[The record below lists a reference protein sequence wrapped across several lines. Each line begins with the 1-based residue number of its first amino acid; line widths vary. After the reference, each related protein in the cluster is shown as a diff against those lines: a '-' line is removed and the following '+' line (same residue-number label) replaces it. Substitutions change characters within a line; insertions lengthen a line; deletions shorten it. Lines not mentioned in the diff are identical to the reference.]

1 MDRNLALE
9 FVRVTEA
16 AALGAAKWMG
26 LGNDKAADQA
36 AVDYMRKA
44 FSAISFDG
52 TVVIGEGERDEAPM
66 LYIGEKIGKGDGPK
80 LDIAID
86 PLEGTTLTAQGRANA
101 ISVVAAAPR
110 GYFLNAPDTYMKKI
124 AVGPAAAGV
133 IDINAPVKDNVKAV
147 AKKLCRDVGSV
158 TVVILD
164 RPRHADIIREV
175 RELGARIFLIQD
187 GDVAAAIATAFPQ
200 DSEVDLLIGIG
211 GAPEGVLA
219 AAALQ
224 CLGGDMQGQL
234 KPRNDEEVKRAHKM
248 GIKNIDKVFTI
259 DELARGDDIMF
270 AATGVTN
277 GSFLKGVRIT
287 ANGAMTHSV
296 VMRSK
301 TGTIRYIEAYHK
313 FSKKPVY

>member
-110 GYFLNAPDTYMKKI
+110 GHFLNAPDTYMKKI
-124 AVGPAAAGV
+124 AVGPAAVGA
-133 IDINAPVKDNVKAV
+133 IDINASVKDNVKAV
-147 AKKLCRDVGSV
+147 AKKLGRDVGSV

-187 GDVAAAIATAFPQ
+187 GDVAAAVATAFPK
-200 DSEVDLLIGIG
+200 DSEIDLLLGIG

-234 KPRNDEEVKRAHKM
+234 KPRNDEEIKRAHKM

-259 DELARGDDIMF
+259 DELAKGDDIMF

-277 GSFLKGVRIT
+277 GSFLKGVRLT
-287 ANGAMTHSV
+287 ADGATTHSV

-301 TGTIRYIEAYHK
+301 TATIRYIEAYHK

>member
-16 AALGAAKWMG
+16 AALGASKWVG

-44 FSAISFDG
+44 FSSIYFDG

-66 LYIGEKIGKGDGPK
+66 LYIGEKIGRGEGPK

-101 ISVVAAAPR
+101 ISVLAAAPH
-110 GYFLNAPDTYMKKI
+110 GHFLNAPDTYMKKI
-124 AVGPAAAGV
+124 AVGPGAAGA

-147 AKKLCRDVGSV
+147 AKKLGRDINSI

-164 RPRHADIIREV
+164 RPRHADIIRQV
-175 RELGARIFLIQD
+175 RETGARIYLIQD
-187 GDVAAAIATAFPQ
+187 GDVAAAVATAFPL
-200 DSEVDLLIGIG
+200 DSDIDMLLGTG
-211 GAPEGVLA
+211 GAPEGVIA

-234 KPRNDEEVKRAHKM
+234 QPRNEEEIKRAHKM
-248 GIKNIDKVFTI
+248 GVKNIDKVFTI
-259 DELARGDDIMF
+259 DELAKPDDIMF

-277 GSFLKGVRIT
+277 GSFLKGVRPSK
-287 ANGAMTHSV
+287 NGAMTHSV

>member
-1 MDRNLALE
+1 MDRNMALE

-36 AVDYMRKA
+36 AVDFMRRA
-44 FSAISFDG
+44 FSSICFDG

-66 LYIGEKIGKGDGPK
+66 LYIGEKIGKGGDPK

-86 PLEGTTLTAQGRANA
+86 PLEGTTLTAQGRPNA
-101 ISVVAAAPR
+101 IAVVAAAPR
-110 GYFLNAPDTYMKKI
+110 GHFLNAPDTYMKKI
-124 AVGPAAAGV
+124 AVGPKAAGV

-147 AKKLCRDVGSV
+147 AKKLGRPIEQI

-164 RPRHADIIREV
+164 RPRHAEIIRDV
-175 RELGARIFLIQD
+175 RELGARIYLIQD
-187 GDVAAAIATAFPQ
+187 GDVAAAVATAFPL
-200 DSEVDLLIGIG
+200 DSEIDLLLGIG

-234 KPRNDEEVKRAHKM
+234 QPRNEEEIKRAHKM
-248 GIKNIDKVFTI
+248 GIKNINKVFTI
-259 DELARGDDIMF
+259 NELAKPDDIMF

-277 GSFLKGVRIT
+277 GSFLKGVRFT
-287 ANGAMTHSV
+287 TGGASTHSV

-301 TGTIRYIEAYHK
+301 TGTIRYIEAFHK
-313 FSKKPVY
+313 FAKKPVY

>member
-1 MDRNLALE
+1 MDRNMALE

-16 AALGAAKWMG
+16 AALGASKWVG

-36 AVDYMRKA
+36 AVDYMRRA
-44 FSAISFDG
+44 FSSIYFDG

-66 LYIGEKIGKGDGPK
+66 LYIGEKIGRGEGPK

-101 ISVVAAAPR
+101 ISVLAAAPR
-110 GYFLNAPDTYMKKI
+110 GHFLNAPDTYMKKI
-124 AVGPAAAGV
+124 AVGPGAAGV

-147 AKKLCRDVGSV
+147 AKKLCRDVSSI

-164 RPRHADIIREV
+164 RPRHADIIRQV
-175 RELGARIFLIQD
+175 REAGARIYLIQD
-187 GDVAAAIATAFPQ
+187 GDVAAAVATAFPL
-200 DSEVDLLIGIG
+200 DSDIDMLLGTG
-211 GAPEGVLA
+211 GAPEGVIA

-234 KPRNDEEVKRAHKM
+234 QPRNEEEVKRAHKM
-248 GIKNIDKVFTI
+248 GVKNIDKVFTI
-259 DELARGDDIMF
+259 DELAKPDDIMF

-277 GSFLKGVRIT
+277 GSFLKGVRPSKD
-287 ANGAMTHSV
+287 GAMTHSV

-313 FSKKPVY
+313 FAKKPVY

>member
-1 MDRNLALE
+1 MDRNMALE

-16 AALGAAKWMG
+16 AALGSAKWVG
-26 LGNDKAADQA
+26 LGNEKAADQA
-36 AVDYMRKA
+36 AVDFMRRA
-44 FSAISFDG
+44 FSSISFEG

-66 LYIGEKIGKGDGPK
+66 LYIGEKIGKGNGPK

-86 PLEGTTLTAQGRANA
+86 PLEGTTLTAQGRPNA
-101 ISVVAAAPR
+101 ISVVAAAPH
-110 GYFLNAPDTYMKKI
+110 GNFLNAPDTYMKKI
-124 AVGPAAAGV
+124 AVGPKAAGA
-133 IDINAPVKDNVKAV
+133 IDINAPVKDNVRAV
-147 AKKLCRDVGSV
+147 AKKLGRPVESV

-175 RELGARIFLIQD
+175 RELGARIYLIQD
-187 GDVAAAIATAFPQ
+187 GDVAAAVATAFPQ
-200 DSEVDLLIGIG
+200 DSEIDLLIGIG

-234 KPRNDEEVKRAHKM
+234 KPRNDEEVKRAYKM

-259 DELARGDDIMF
+259 NELAKGDDIMF

-277 GSFLKGVRIT
+277 GSLLKGVRFISG
-287 ANGAMTHSV
+287 GAITHSV

-301 TGTIRYIEAYHK
+301 TGTIRHIEAYHK
-313 FSKKPVY
+313 FAKKPVY

>member
-1 MDRNLALE
+1 MDRNMALE
-9 FVRVTEA
+9 FVRVTVA
-16 AALGAAKWMG
+16 AALGASKWVG

-36 AVDYMRKA
+36 AVDYMRRA
-44 FSAISFDG
+44 FSSIYFDG

-66 LYIGEKIGKGDGPK
+66 LYIGEKIGRGEGPK

-101 ISVVAAAPR
+101 ISVLAAAPR
-110 GYFLNAPDTYMKKI
+110 GHFLNAPDTYMKKI

-147 AKKLCRDVGSV
+147 AKKLGRDVSAI

-164 RPRHADIIREV
+164 RPRHADIIRQV
-175 RELGARIFLIQD
+175 RETGARIYLIQD
-187 GDVAAAIATAFPQ
+187 GDVAAAVATAFPL
-200 DSEVDLLIGIG
+200 DSEIDMLLGTG
-211 GAPEGVLA
+211 GAPEGVIA

-234 KPRNDEEVKRAHKM
+234 QPRNDEEVKRAHKM
-248 GIKNIDKVFTI
+248 GVKNIDKVFTI
-259 DELARGDDIMF
+259 DELAKGDDIMF

-277 GSFLKGVRIT
+277 GSFLKGVRPSKD
-287 ANGAMTHSV
+287 GAMTHSV

-313 FSKKPVY
+313 FAKKPVY

>member
-1 MDRNLALE
+1 MDRNMALE

-16 AALGAAKWMG
+16 AALGATKWMG

-44 FSAISFDG
+44 FSSICFEG

-66 LYIGEKIGKGDGPK
+66 LYIGEKIGKGGGPK

-110 GYFLNAPDTYMKKI
+110 GHFLNAPDTYMKKI
-124 AVGPAAAGV
+124 AVGPAAVGV
-133 IDINAPVKDNVKAV
+133 IDINAPVKDNVRAV
-147 AKKLCRDVGSV
+147 AKKLGRNVESV
-158 TVVILD
+158 TVIILD

-175 RELGARIFLIQD
+175 RELGARICLIQD
-187 GDVAAAIATAFPQ
+187 GDVTAAVATAFPQ
-200 DSEVDLLIGIG
+200 DSEVDMLIGIG

-234 KPRNDEEVKRAHKM
+234 KPRNDEEVQRAHKM

-259 DELARGDDIMF
+259 NELARSDDIMF
-270 AATGVTN
+270 AATGVTH
-277 GSFLKGVRIT
+277 GSFLKGVRFIT
-287 ANGAMTHSV
+287 GGAITHSV

-313 FSKKPVY
+313 FAKKPVY

>member
-66 LYIGEKIGKGDGPK
+66 LYIGEKIGKGEGPK

-110 GYFLNAPDTYMKKI
+110 GHFLNAPDTYMKKI
-124 AVGPAAAGV
+124 AVGPAAAGA
-133 IDINAPVKDNVKAV
+133 IDINASVKDNVKAV
-147 AKKLCRDVGSV
+147 ARKLGRDVGSV

-175 RELGARIFLIQD
+175 REIGARIYLIQD
-187 GDVAAAIATAFPQ
+187 GDVAAAVATAFPL
-200 DSEVDLLIGIG
+200 DSEVDILMGIG

-234 KPRNDEEVKRAHKM
+234 KPRNNEEVQRAHKM

-259 DELARGDDIMF
+259 NELAKGDDIMF

-287 ANGAMTHSV
+287 AGGAITHSV

-301 TGTIRYIEAYHK
+301 TGTIRYIKAHHR

>member
-1 MDRNLALE
+1 MDRNMALE

-16 AALGAAKWMG
+16 AALGASKWVG

-36 AVDYMRKA
+36 AVDYMRRA
-44 FSAISFDG
+44 FSSIYFDG

-66 LYIGEKIGKGDGPK
+66 LYIGEKIGRGEGPK

-101 ISVVAAAPR
+101 ISVLAAAPR
-110 GYFLNAPDTYMKKI
+110 GHFLNAPDTYMKKI

-147 AKKLCRDVGSV
+147 AKKLGRDVSAI

-164 RPRHADIIREV
+164 RPRHADIIRQV
-175 RELGARIFLIQD
+175 RETGARIYLIQD
-187 GDVAAAIATAFPQ
+187 GDVAAAVATAFPL
-200 DSEVDLLIGIG
+200 DSEIDMLLGTG
-211 GAPEGVLA
+211 GAPEGVIA

-234 KPRNDEEVKRAHKM
+234 QPRNDEEVKRAHKM
-248 GIKNIDKVFTI
+248 GVKNIDKVFTI
-259 DELARGDDIMF
+259 DELAKGDDIMF

-277 GSFLKGVRIT
+277 GSFLKGVRPSKD
-287 ANGAMTHSV
+287 GAMTHSV

-313 FSKKPVY
+313 FAKKPVY

>member
-26 LGNDKAADQA
+26 FGNDKAADQA

-44 FSAISFDG
+44 FSAISFEG

-66 LYIGEKIGKGDGPK
+66 LYIGEKIGKGGGPK

-86 PLEGTTLTAQGRANA
+86 PLEGTTLTAQGRPNA
-101 ISVVAAAPR
+101 ISVVAAAPS
-110 GYFLNAPDTYMKKI
+110 GHFLNAPDTYMKKI
-124 AVGPAAAGV
+124 AVGPCAAGV
-133 IDINAPVKDNVKAV
+133 IDINAPVKDNVRAV
-147 AKKLCRDVGSV
+147 AKKLGRDVSKV
-158 TVVILD
+158 TVVVLD
-164 RPRHADIIREV
+164 RPRHADIIKDV
-175 RELGARIFLIQD
+175 REIGARICLIQD
-187 GDVAAAIATAFPQ
+187 GDVAAAVATAFPL
-200 DSEVDLLIGIG
+200 DSEIDLLLGIG

-234 KPRNDEEVKRAHKM
+234 KPRNEEEIQRAHKM
-248 GIKNIDKVFTI
+248 GVKNIDKVFTI
-259 DELARGDDIMF
+259 NELAKPDDIMF

-277 GSFLKGVRIT
+277 GSFLKGVRLT
-287 ANGAMTHSV
+287 ADGAITHSV

-301 TGTIRYIEAYHK
+301 TGTLRYIEAHHK

>member
-16 AALGAAKWMG
+16 AALGASKWMG
-26 LGNDKAADQA
+26 LGNDQAADQA

-44 FSAISFDG
+44 FSAIYFDG

-66 LYIGEKIGKGDGPK
+66 LYIGEKIGRGEGPK

-101 ISVVAAAPR
+101 ISVLAAAPS
-110 GYFLNAPDTYMKKI
+110 GHFLNAPDTYMKKI
-124 AVGPAAAGV
+124 AVGPGAAGV

-147 AKKLCRDVGSV
+147 AKKLGRDVSSI

-164 RPRHADIIREV
+164 RPRHADIIRQV
-175 RELGARIFLIQD
+175 REAGARIYLIQD
-187 GDVAAAIATAFPQ
+187 GDVAAAVATAFPL
-200 DSEVDLLIGIG
+200 DSDIDMLLGTG
-211 GAPEGVLA
+211 GAPEGVIA

-234 KPRNDEEVKRAHKM
+234 QPRNEEEVRRAHKM
-248 GIKNIDKVFTI
+248 GVKNIDKVFTI
-259 DELARGDDIMF
+259 DELAKPDDIMF

-277 GSFLKGVRIT
+277 GSFLKGVRLT
-287 ANGAMTHSV
+287 RDGAMTHSV

>member
-1 MDRNLALE
+1 MDRNMALE
-9 FVRVTEA
+9 FVRATEA
-16 AALGAAKWMG
+16 AALGAARWMG

-36 AVDYMRKA
+36 AVDYMRRA
-44 FSAISFDG
+44 FSSICFAG

-66 LYIGEKIGKGDGPK
+66 LYIGEKIGRGKEPK

-101 ISVVAAAPR
+101 ISVVAAAPN
-110 GYFLNAPDTYMKKI
+110 GHFLNAPDTYMKKI
-124 AVGPAAAGV
+124 AVGPRAAGV
-133 IDINAPVKDNVKAV
+133 IDINAPAKDNIKAV
-147 AKKLCRDVGSV
+147 AKKLGRDVGAI
-158 TVVILD
+158 TVIILD

-175 RELGARIFLIQD
+175 RAAGARICLIQD
-187 GDVAAAIATAFPQ
+187 GDVAAAVATAFPL
-200 DSEVDLLIGIG
+200 DSEIHMIMGIG

-234 KPRNDEEVKRAHKM
+234 KPRNDEEVKRAAKM
-248 GIKNIDKVFTI
+248 GVKNINKVFTI
-259 DELARGDDIMF
+259 DELARPDDIMF

-287 ANGAMTHSV
+287 PDGAMTHSV

-301 TGTIRYIEAYHK
+301 TGTIRYIEAFHR